1 MNSQQAE
8 ACSVGEDDAFDLAA
22 RKFSRQRGLQP
33 TPACNDLHST
43 LCRLIVATT
52 QIDVLA
58 PRYGCGRDDVRIRLM
73 CSGGPQ
79 AVISRMSKTTCPWM
93 THSMM
98 KEYLTRPASLMLP
111 TNFWIGYIKRNLSRK
126 NDMPCGIGVNTTYQ
140 DISPSPRRTVCTSL
154 GFEMIGPWS

>member
-22 RKFSRQRGLQP
+22 RNRISRQRGLQP
-33 TPACNDLHST
+33 TPVCNDLHST

-73 CSGGPQ
+73 CSGG
-79 AVISRMSKTTCPWM
+79 SRGRYQQNEQEDKPVDDSLHDERILDPTSFIDASYQLLNRVHQTQPL
-93 THSMM
+93 
-98 KEYLTRPASLMLP
+98 KEERHALWVSES
-111 TNFWIGYIKRNLSRK
+111 I
-126 NDMPCGIGVNTTYQ
+126 
-140 DISPSPRRTVCTSL
+140 RR
-154 GFEMIGPWS
+154 I